1 MATAGSSVRTFID
14 VLIPHPR
21 AAWLSRVRD
30 LLLILGGSLLVAA
43 LAQLSIPMQPVPF
56 TGQTLGVLLVGAV
69 LGGKRGGL
77 AMVAYLAEGLAGLPV
92 FANGAAGEHVL
103 VGPTGGYLVS
113 FVLAAALVG
122 TLAEHGWDHS
132 PWLMA
137 LAMVAGNLVIY
148 LCGVTWLAHVLH
160 LSFTSA
166 ITYGMVVFLLTDAI
180 KIVIAMIALPAAWA
194 LSGRRNTR

>member
-1 MATAGSSVRTFID
+1 M
-14 VLIPHPR
+14 
-21 AAWLSRVRD
+21 SRVRD

-92 FANGAAGEHVL
+92 FANGAAGAHVL

-160 LSFTSA
+160 LSFTFA

-180 KIVIAMIALPAAWA
+180 KIVIAMIALPTAWA
-194 LSGRRNTR
+194 LSGRRTAR